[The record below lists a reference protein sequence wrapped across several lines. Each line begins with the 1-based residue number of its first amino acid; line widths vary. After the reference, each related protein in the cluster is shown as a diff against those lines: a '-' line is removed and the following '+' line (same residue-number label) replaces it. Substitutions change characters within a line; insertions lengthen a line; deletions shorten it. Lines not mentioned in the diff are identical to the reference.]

1 MAEIKNTKLRTF
13 LASSLASDHLEM
25 FRFLKQVYLKVDVLM
40 SILVDM
46 TTVVHFGK
54 VNFKLVL

>member
-13 LASSLASDHLEM
+13 LASLWASDHLEM
-25 FRFLKQVYLKVDVLM
+25 FGFLKQVCLQDDVQMSLLVDV
-40 SILVDM
+40 I
-46 TTVVHFGK
+46 TVVHFGK

>member
-13 LASSLASDHLEM
+13 LASLLASDHLEM
-25 FRFLKQVYLKVDVLM
+25 FRFLKQVYLQGDVLM

>member
-13 LASSLASDHLEM
+13 LASLLASDHLEM
-25 FRFLKQVYLKVDVLM
+25 FRFLKQVYLQDDVLM

-46 TTVVHFGK
+46 TTIVHFGK